1 MTIHSGTFWH
11 SRHFRPTKLGRFVM
25 SSLLGAGVAFG
36 AMSVA
41 LAQEATFVVTA
52 REVGTPTYNPVTATK
67 LNSANSLIFDRL
79 ILQDADQSFHP
90 HLATSWETSADGMQ
104 WTFKLRAGVKFHDGE
119 PFNAKVIEWW
129 VPKFKGQENAYMVEA
144 IDKVEVVD
152 DLTFKLHMK
161 NPDPNLLFNLASSF
175 MGVPSPKSY
184 DALGDKFGVSAAIGT
199 GPYKMESFTV
209 GQATVL
215 VRNEDYKWG
224 SNLSVNKGPAKIK
237 KITVREIADDSTA
250 FLELRTGGVDLLY
263 TVPSDFLPRLKTEK
277 TVKVMQI
284 PGTEIVYM
292 PINTQVEPFTDIKVR
307 AAAAYAIDQ
316 KAIWQTLYG
325 GVGQPANGFLIS
337 GLEEAKVDPKVA
349 ISFDAERSKKLL
361 DEAGWKAGA
370 DGIRVKDGKKLQVK
384 LWTSNGTEFKRI
396 SEVVQ
401 NQLKA
406 IGMAADIT
414 IFDASTI
421 NAQYRKKTEHQLAV
435 RSYSW
440 SNADIIDWFFAAK
453 RAGYPNVSMLNDPK
467 AEELNVLAMTKSR
480 NWAERV
486 KNFKAYHEYI
496 LSQYAFAPIYE
507 PVNIFAYSTKKLKLP
522 ETVRG
527 TRLTS
532 QTVLDAEVS
541 N

>member
-1 MTIHSGTFWH
+1 MTIHS
-11 SRHFRPTKLGRFVM
+11 RHFPLPKLGRLVM
-25 SSLLGAGVAFG
+25 SSLLGAGVALG
-36 AMSVA
+36 AMSFA

-67 LNSANSLIFDRL
+67 LNSANSLIYDRL

-144 IDKVEVVD
+144 IEKVEVVD
-152 DLTFKLHMK
+152 DLTVKFHMK

-199 GPYKMESFTV
+199 GPFKLESFTV
-209 GQATVL
+209 GQQTVL
-215 VRNEDYKWG
+215 VRNDDYKWG
-224 SNLSVNKGPAKIK
+224 SNLSTNKGPAKIK

-361 DEAGWKAGA
+361 DEAGWKAGP
-370 DGIRVKDGKKLQVK
+370 DGIRVKDGKKLHVK

-532 QTVLDAEVS
+532 QTVLDAEVA

>member
-1 MTIHSGTFWH
+1 MTMH
-11 SRHFRPTKLGRFVM
+11 SRSFRPARLMRGTAAF
-25 SSLLGAGVAFG
+25 LLGAGVALGTVSLG
-36 AMSVA
+36 AMSHA
-41 LAQEATFVVTA
+41 LAQEATFAVTA
-52 REVGTPTYNPVTATK
+52 REVGAPSYNPITATK
-67 LNSANSLIFDRL
+67 LNSANSLIYDRL
-79 ILQDADQSFHP
+79 IQQDADQSFHP
-90 HLATSWETSADGMQ
+90 HLATAWESSADGMT

-129 VPKFKGQENAYMVEA
+129 VPKFKGTENADTVAQIERVE
-144 IDKVEVVD
+144 IVD
-152 DLTFKLHMK
+152 DLTVRFHMK
-161 NPDPNLLFNLASSF
+161 APDPNLLFNLSTSF
-175 MGVPSPKSY
+175 MGVPSPKAF
-184 DALGDKFGVSAAIGT
+184 DALGDKFGVTASVGT
-199 GPYKMESFTV
+199 GPYKVESFTV
-209 GQATVL
+209 GQQTIL
-215 VRNEDYKWG
+215 VRNDDYKWA
-224 SNLSVNKGPAKIK
+224 SKLSVNQGPAKIK

-263 TVPSDFLPRLKTEK
+263 TVPSDFLPRLKTER

-307 AAAAYAIDQ
+307 AAAAYAINQ
-316 KAIWQTLYG
+316 KDIWQTLYG

-337 GLEEAKVDPKVA
+337 GLAEAKVDPKVA

-361 DEAGWKAGA
+361 DEAGWKAGP